1 MGRPEQRGTATTII
15 IPGPVESAE
24 RIAPLNSTI
33 ITIQSM
39 KDFTRFIPIHIRMTA
54 EFVFSA
60 LRSNSGN
67 SYFVSVVETDDQS
80 YMFTMRE
87 ERDKSWKIVDA
98 PKLPS
103 WIIAIQARL
112 QSAIL
117 ENTDE

>member
-1 MGRPEQRGTATTII
+1 
-15 IPGPVESAE
+15 
-24 RIAPLNSTI
+24 
-33 ITIQSM
+33 M
-39 KDFTRFIPIHIRMTA
+39 KDFTRFIPVHNGMTA

-87 ERDKSWKIVDA
+87 EREKSWKIVDA

-112 QSAIL
+112 QLAIL